1 MSLDPI
7 GLGSGASP
15 LRSSPSSTGGE
26 HFADALT
33 RMLRDVN
40 RDQLVAKAKIE
51 NLVVEGKGSI
61 HDAMVAMTKAE
72 GSFRLLMQMRNR
84 IVEGVNELLRTQV

>member
-1 MSLDPI
+1 MAIDPI
-7 GLGSGASP
+7 GSGAGP
-15 LRSSPSSTGGE
+15 LGPSETRAGGE
-26 HFADALT
+26 RFADALT

-40 RDQLVAKAKIE
+40 RDQLVAKQKMESLI
-51 NLVVEGKGSI
+51 VEGKGSI

-84 IVEGVNELLRTQV
+84 IVEGVNELLRTQI

>member
-1 MSLDPI
+1 MAIDPI
-7 GLGSGASP
+7 GAGAGASP
-15 LRSSPSSTGGE
+15 LGSSEARAGGE
-26 HFADALT
+26 RFADALT

-40 RDQLVAKAKIE
+40 RDQLVAKQKMESLI
-51 NLVVEGKGSI
+51 VEGKGSI

-84 IVEGVNELLRTQV
+84 IIEGVNELLRTPI